1 MKSLICGDSLVIY
14 LAVTRHPTVDS
25 KTIFDIN
32 DCLERM
38 YAKVETWKA
47 WSMDRLI
54 WLYLASPHV
63 IYERLNV
70 I

>member
-14 LAVTRHPTVDS
+14 LAVTQPTVDS